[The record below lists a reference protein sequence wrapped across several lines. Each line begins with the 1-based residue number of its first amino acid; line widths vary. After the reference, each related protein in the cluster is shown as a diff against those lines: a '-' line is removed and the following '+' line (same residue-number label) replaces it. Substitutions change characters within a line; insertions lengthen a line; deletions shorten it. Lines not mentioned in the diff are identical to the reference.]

1 MFPAASNTGLAKNTS
16 YKVVLPFYMYAAV
29 SFLAATILLFFSSSA
44 FVQHYFHPQT
54 LAVTHLMALGW
65 GTMMILGASHQL
77 VPVLIEGKLHSDI
90 LAYLS
95 FFSAAPGIPLLAY
108 GFYNFYFGW
117 EAQWGAILINA
128 AVIFY
133 LINIGISMV
142 KSKKENV
149 HAVFVFTA
157 TLWLLVTIV
166 VGGFLVYNF
175 SYNLLSEDSLHYLSL
190 HAHLG
195 IVGWF
200 LLIAL
205 GVGSRLIP
213 MFLISKYNNVK
224 LLWRIYALI
233 NFALISFIIIFLYI
247 ETSWF
252 YFFPVAAIFI
262 ALLMFGYFC
271 YKAYRGRLRKKV
283 DDQLKISLLSVL
295 MMLLPVI
302 FLIVIILSLLFSVD
316 NPRLVLMYGFCIFFG
331 WITAIIFGMTFKTL
345 PFILWNKTYHTRA
358 GIGKTPNPRELF
370 SNKMFLWMAGVYLS
384 GFVLFSTGILV
395 SNEIIIQIAA
405 LLLTLAAIFYNANV
419 FKMIMHKPKKT

>member
-247 ETSWF
+247 ETYWF
-252 YFFPVAAIFI
+252 YFFPMAAIFI